1 MISLNNLKIN
11 PETLFYNM
19 AQADGRKAF
28 MACSLS
34 VSDINEYAILR
45 TKNMK
50 SMKINNYV
58 LYFKFIDI
66 LQILLWC
73 SF

>member
-34 VSDINEYAILR
+34 VSDILG
-45 TKNMK
+45 KN
-50 SMKINNYV
+50 
-58 LYFKFIDI
+58 
-66 LQILLWC
+66 
-73 SF
+73 